1 MNHKKM
7 KITLFAIFSVNA
19 EDLEAASSQAAPRF
33 PVVSSGSRLSR
44 KFTNFRNMWLE
55 YGYTPQQ
62 LTNVIFLS
70 ILVPIFIL
78 FQLYGYGCY
87 CLNLGGS
94 PMSGLNELNGVK
106 PMDDIDRTCFHWTRC
121 NRCAAIDHGEKC
133 KAEDRSYDFEIDP
146 DTKDI
151 TCKGK
156 KSPLY
161 VQKSRIIRAEKKNTC
176 KWAICEC
183 DKEQVLSMK
192 QFVDKMT
199 PDSRLLNHNGFNP
212 QEQCQKRE
220 SSRIDSGMVDMS
232 SSEIINH

>member
-1 MNHKKM
+1 VNHKKM

-44 KFTNFRNMWLE
+44 KFTNFRNMWQE

-62 LTNVIFLS
+62 LTN
-70 ILVPIFIL
+70 
-78 FQLYGYGCY
+78 LYGYGCY

-151 TCKGK
+151 TCK
-156 KSPLY
+156 
-161 VQKSRIIRAEKKNTC
+161 EKKNTC

-220 SSRIDSGMVDMS
+220 SSRIDSASRKQCCGDFPKRMPFNENLKQCCDGKVKS
-232 SSEIINH
+232 HGSCL